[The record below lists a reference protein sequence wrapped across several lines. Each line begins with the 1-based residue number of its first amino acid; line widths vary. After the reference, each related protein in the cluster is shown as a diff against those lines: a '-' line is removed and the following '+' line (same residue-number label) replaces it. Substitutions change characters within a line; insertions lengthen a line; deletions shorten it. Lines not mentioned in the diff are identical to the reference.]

1 MLTISTITSGNADSP
16 ASRRL
21 YETAFPEGEQI
32 PYDDIIYL
40 LLYHP
45 INLPIL
51 DEPTNH
57 LDMFSKN
64 ELKEVIRTFYD
75 NIIVVSHNRDI
86 PNDILNKVY
95 KFGEH
100 RVREH
105 LVGIYDFL
113 QKKHLDSF
121 QQLEIQNDLATAA
134 PPAEE
139 AETTAS
145 QGKMDYQRQKERE
158 SIRQAEKKVKILEAR
173 IADLEQKFTDSDDP
187 SDNHIPYIV
196 SCELKEGWLSGEK
209 PARNW
214 KKQKSNI
221 ILSINPSNR

>member
-1 MLTISTITSGNADSP
+1 MTFCGRSTSTPFNNWKSRTIS
-16 ASRRL
+16 
-21 YETAFPEGEQI
+21 
-32 PYDDIIYL
+32 L
-40 LLYHP
+40 LP
-45 INLPIL
+45 P
-51 DEPTNH
+51 
-57 LDMFSKN
+57 
-64 ELKEVIRTFYD
+64 
-75 NIIVVSHNRDI
+75 
-86 PNDILNKVY
+86 
-95 KFGEH
+95 
-100 RVREH
+100 
-105 LVGIYDFL
+105 
-113 QKKHLDSF
+113 
-121 QQLEIQNDLATAA
+121 

-209 PARNW
+209 PTRNW